1 MNRTMDIAKAFYML
15 EKTRFG
21 SVKIHSLQGNI
32 LSTTRGR
39 FLTFFLLYVSEGLAY
54 GFTSVAMVA
63 YMRTAGLGLDQI
75 GIFVAALFLP
85 WGFKWAWAPVIDVV
99 RLRGFGGRRAWL
111 LICTGMMILT
121 LTTTAVM
128 DFTTNF
134 QLLLLMI
141 VANNVFC
148 ATQDVAI
155 DSLAVS
161 TLKEDE
167 RGRGNGF
174 MFGGQFTGIAI
185 GGGGAIY
192 VYGAFNFNAALL
204 FVSGLLMLSFLF
216 VFLFVRDPDAEEASK
231 EQAEGSVA
239 GEIVGQLK
247 AFLAEVFSSFFKS
260 GNGPRIA
267 VLFGVL
273 PPGAQALAYATQN
286 TLKVDYGLT
295 EVQLADLSVLIT
307 IMSALGCLLGGAIGD
322 RYGVRR
328 CLAAFMVLS
337 AVPTVYLAMR
347 IAEAGLAGI
356 GLVEFYTVLS
366 AHGFLFGMGFGLR
379 AAIFMGL
386 TNPAVAATQF
396 TAFMALTNIAVSI
409 GNFWNGVVA
418 ESYGYSLVLYLDAA
432 IVLLPLCLIPFLRA
446 RATASSDADAATG
459 ADAVQTKPA

>member
-1 MNRTMDIAKAFYML
+1 MYCAMDIAKAFYML

-21 SVKIHSLQGNI
+21 SVKIHPLQGNI

-63 YMRTAGLGLDQI
+63 YMRTAGVSLDQI

-85 WGFKWAWAPVIDVV
+85 WGFKWAWAPVLDVI
-99 RLRGFGGRRAWL
+99 RLQGLGGRRAWL
-111 LICTGMMILT
+111 LICTGMMVLT
-121 LTTTAVM
+121 LTTTAVV
-128 DFTTNF
+128 DFTANF

-161 TLKEDE
+161 TLREDE

-192 VYGAFNFNAALL
+192 VYGAFNFNVALL
-204 FVSGLLMLSFLF
+204 FVSGLLVLSFLF
-216 VFLFVRDPDAEEASK
+216 VFLFVRDPDVEDVDDRQSDGPMA
-231 EQAEGSVA
+231 Q
-239 GEIVGQLK
+239 EIVAQLK
-247 AFLAEVFSSFFKS
+247 AFLGEVFTSFFKS

-307 IMSALGCLLGGAIGD
+307 VVSAVGCLIGGAIGD
-322 RYGVRR
+322 RFGVRR
-328 CLAAFMVLS
+328 SLATFMALS
-337 AVPTVYLAMR
+337 AAPTVYLAMR
-347 IAEAGLAGI
+347 IANVGLT
-356 GLVEFYTVLS
+356 GLGLTEFYAVLS

-396 TAFMALTNIAVSI
+396 TAFMALTNIAVSV
-409 GNFWNGVVA
+409 GNFWNGIVA
-418 ESYGYSLVLYLDAA
+418 ERYGYSLVLYLDAA
-432 IVLLPLCLIPFLRA
+432 IVLLPLCLIPFLRPRSA
-446 RATASSDADAATG
+446 RTSDATAATSASAA
-459 ADAVQTKPA
+459 